1 MDVLMLAG
9 LPFIVVFLWAFRK
22 RSASQADVGTTL
34 FEPEEWTHWSHRL
47 QHHALPSVQITL
59 KKSRPVLYSQ
69 SKLGGLPYWPS
80 GMSYPRDKHG
90 IPLAFLAQLNCSDT
104 SPPDDGFPDTG
115 LLQFF
120 IKNDASYGL
129 TLDDDGGYCEALS
142 GGTKNY
148 AVIYHPEVH
157 PLYAPAL
164 PDDVM
169 DAVEDFLPYQGE
181 TALQL
186 EPGDSYPEQTDYRF
200 ADVVKQVGELPAHIV
215 EYLHERTSDMSAHC
229 AGGYARFP
237 RDNDPRQGVPRQENW
252 RLLFQLGTDSNRH
265 LDVMWRGIG
274 IAHFLIREEDLK
286 KRDFSKAWFI

>member
-1 MDVLMLAG
+1 MSALMWAG
-9 LPFIVVFLWAFRK
+9 LPLIAFFVWAARK
-22 RSASQADVGTTL
+22 RPFAKDEPGPSLSEPDDWVEWASCLRQ
-34 FEPEEWTHWSHRL
+34 
-47 QHHALPSVQITL
+47 HALPTLTITL
-59 KKSRPVLYSQ
+59 KNKRPILYSQ

-104 SPPDDGFPDTG
+104 SLPDDGFPDTG

-129 TLDDDGGYCEALS
+129 APGDDRGHADALS
-142 GGTKNY
+142 DSVKNY

-157 PLYAPAL
+157 PLYAPAI

-169 DAVEDFLPYQGE
+169 DAVEDCLPYQGE

-186 EPGDSYPEQTDYRF
+186 EPGDSYPEQTDFRF
-200 ADVVKQVGELPAHIV
+200 AEVLRQVGELPGHIV

-237 RDNDPRQGVPRQENW
+237 RDNDPRQQVPEHENW